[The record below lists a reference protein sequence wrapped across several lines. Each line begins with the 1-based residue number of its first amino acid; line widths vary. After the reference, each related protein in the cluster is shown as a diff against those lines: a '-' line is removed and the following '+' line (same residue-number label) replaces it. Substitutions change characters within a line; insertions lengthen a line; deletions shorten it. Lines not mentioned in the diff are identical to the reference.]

1 MTSLL
6 LIELST
12 FVFIDKISTSSPT
25 SNLILFFD
33 FLWVLGA
40 FSFAAKRKHFRT
52 DPKLDYLH
60 VNKIPSPAFS
70 VVIPTYNE
78 ESAISEVV
86 SGFLNHKNVQNVIVV
101 DNNSSDKTV
110 EIAKKS
116 GAIVITKNENK
127 GYSHSLVL
135 GLKEALKTNSNIIGA
150 TEADGTYNSYDIQ
163 KMIYFL
169 NTIQEKAQ
177 KK

>member
-1 MTSLL
+1 MGLVYTILFISLIILSVINLVWVFTNLIFWATNGLQSLL
-6 LIELST
+6 DNKNFIENIYYST
-12 FVFIDKISTSSPT
+12 YLKW
-25 SNLILFFD
+25 ILFFD

-86 SGFLNHKNVQNVIVV
+86 SGFLNHKNVQNVI
-101 DNNSSDKTV
+101 
-110 EIAKKS
+110 
-116 GAIVITKNENK
+116 GGNEV
-127 GYSHSLVL
+127 GSLC
-135 GLKEALKTNSNIIGA
+135 
-150 TEADGTYNSYDIQ
+150 
-163 KMIYFL
+163 
-169 NTIQEKAQ
+169 
-177 KK
+177 